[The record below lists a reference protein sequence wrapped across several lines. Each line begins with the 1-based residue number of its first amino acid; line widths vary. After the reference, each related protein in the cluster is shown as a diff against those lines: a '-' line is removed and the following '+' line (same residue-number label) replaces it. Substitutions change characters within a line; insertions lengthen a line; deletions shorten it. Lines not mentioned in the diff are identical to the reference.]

1 MILKWWL
8 QKYHSTWSEV
18 DGDYRIEQRPY
29 TNHGMVLPLPSH
41 LLGPQNTACSAS
53 AVKPATTE
61 NICIWRAGCW
71 WVGVAYTVKC
81 NCFPKLEHPRFGM
94 RNLFVTS
101 PLCGSSRVREGIEAF
116 WRWSASGGQK
126 GRVFQQHPFR
136 MIIASSGNPAI
147 TWNRKKLFWLRN
159 QITQGETTVPRAS
172 VSCNRNR
179 NLHHH
184 HHHHHHHSNNEVI
197 YIYCS

>member
-71 WVGVAYTVKC
+71 WAGVAYTVKC
-81 NCFPKLEHPRFGM
+81 NCFPKSEHPRFGM
-94 RNLFVTS
+94 GSLFVTS
-101 PLCGSSRVREGIEAF
+101 PLCGSSWSRRYRSILEMVCFKRWNKHIVATHGYTTTFVNILVLLFSNSTPSKWSLQAAAIKQLHGIGT
-116 WRWSASGGQK
+116 SYSG
-126 GRVFQQHPFR
+126 
-136 MIIASSGNPAI
+136 SGI
-147 TWNRKKLFWLRN
+147 K
-159 QITQGETTVPRAS
+159 
-172 VSCNRNR
+172 
-179 NLHHH
+179 
-184 HHHHHHHSNNEVI
+184 
-197 YIYCS
+197 